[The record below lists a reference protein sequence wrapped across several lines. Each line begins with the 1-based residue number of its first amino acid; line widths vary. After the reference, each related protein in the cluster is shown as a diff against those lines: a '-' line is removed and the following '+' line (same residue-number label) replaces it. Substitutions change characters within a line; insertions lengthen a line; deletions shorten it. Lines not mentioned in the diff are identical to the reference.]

1 MRILTTTTFLSLTKS
16 LILQE
21 TVLCQQFVRKLA
33 VTPKKQKKT
42 VSLEKLFPDVVKT
55 GHSDPDIA
63 KMIEV
68 MAKER
73 VPSDFADL
81 RDLKLSKKY
90 GTVMVDKIVNKSS
103 TIFDQVQTGH
113 LSSIGPQ
120 SETSRIENNWKNLL
134 SKAKVTDPKKA
145 LCHLQENLKL
155 DREICSLMSLYLM
168 KDFETLR
175 LPHLPFNY
183 VLYHFAYSA
192 NKWTRKEEEA
202 LMKNEGETNDVLIK
216 KIPSKNLKQIKEKLN
231 RSGERQKA
239 KIKGQPFGLKEVLT
253 ILTFCLEGQNKPKNI
268 EEFHQSIKGLSW
280 TKLAEYMKRT
290 RDSLSNRFYYYVKPV
305 IEGHFLKVDLE
316 EEISRFKQYL
326 VEKKISTIDQIEWSL
341 VPLSRSFYQQNL
353 NIDYR
358 KYPPNEPL
366 WKVLK
371 DRSDKGLMI
380 RNILPEDSRK
390 VLLEEFK
397 KIKASK

>member
-16 LILQE
+16 LVLQE
-21 TVLCQQFVRKLA
+21 IVLCQQFARNLA
-33 VTPKKQKKT
+33 VEPKKQKKT
-42 VSLEKLFPDVVKT
+42 VSLEKLFPFVVKT
-55 GHSDPDIA
+55 GHSNPDIA

-81 RDLKLSKKY
+81 RDLKLTKKY

-145 LCHLQENLKL
+145 LRHLQENLKL

-192 NKWTRKEEEA
+192 NKWTRKEEET
-202 LMKNEGETNDVLIK
+202 LMKNEGETNDVLLK

-231 RSGERQKA
+231 RIGERQKA
-239 KIKGQPFGLKEVLT
+239 KIKGQPFGVEEDLK
-253 ILTFCLEGQNKPKNI
+253 ILMFCLEGQNKPKNI

-280 TKLAEYMKRT
+280 TKLAESMKRT

-326 VEKKISTIDQIEWSL
+326 VEKKMSTMDQIEWSL
-341 VPLSRSFYQQNL
+341 FPLSRSFYQQNL

-397 KIKASK
+397 KFKASK